1 MVPRAP
7 YVCGGKQTEDI
18 VRGFG
23 ELPELLMTVSDS
35 DKTARSSLGGQDGLR
50 TEVQYGSSAAMLRS
64 PLSLKMPF
72 LKTSFESLAPM
83 LAATR

>member
-7 YVCGGKQTEDI
+7 YVRGGKQAEDI

-23 ELPELLMTVSDS
+23 ELPELLMSVSDE
-35 DKTARSSLGGQDGLR
+35 AAWPSSGGNRDGLR

>member
-1 MVPRAP
+1 MVSRAP
-7 YVCGGKQTEDI
+7 YVRGGKQAEYI
-18 VRGFG
+18 VGGFG
-23 ELPELLMTVSDS
+23 ELPELLMTVSD
-35 DKTARSSLGGQDGLR
+35 KVARPSLGVTDGLR

>member
-1 MVPRAP
+1 MVSRAP
-7 YVCGGKQTEDI
+7 YVRGGKQAEYI
-18 VRGFG
+18 VGGFG
-23 ELPELLMTVSDS
+23 KLPELLMTVSD
-35 DKTARSSLGGQDGLR
+35 KAARPSLGGQDGPQ

>member
-1 MVPRAP
+1 MVSRAP
-7 YVCGGKQTEDI
+7 YVGSGKQAEDI

-23 ELPELLMTVSDS
+23 ELPELLMTVSD
-35 DKTARSSLGGQDGLR
+35 KTTRPSLRGGQDGLR

>member
-1 MVPRAP
+1 MVSRAP
-7 YVCGGKQTEDI
+7 YVRRGKQAEYI
-18 VRGFG
+18 VGGFG
-23 ELPELLMTVSDS
+23 QLPELLMVVSDR
-35 DKTARSSLGGQDGLR
+35 AAWPNLGQNGLR

>member
-7 YVCGGKQTEDI
+7 YVRGGKQAENI

-23 ELPELLMTVSDS
+23 ELPELLMTVSDKS
-35 DKTARSSLGGQDGLR
+35 ASPNLGCQDGLR
-50 TEVQYGSSAAMLRS
+50 TEVQYGSSAGMLRS